1 MAFFSGEKKKVI
13 IYAII
18 ALVAV
23 VAGSWYLFS
32 HGRNGSNTTALA
44 TTTVRR
50 GTIKVT
56 VSATG
61 TVQPAV
67 TKKIVAKASSTLKK
81 IYVQEGSQVKKGDLL
96 FELDTSSLESEIKKA
111 ELELKQAEQDYNN
124 ALNQRNQTAAQNNS
138 PNSNNLQ
145 NQSSTTNNTATLEL
159 KVEQARLNLDS
170 LKAKLNDY
178 KIYAPDDGIITFG
191 SSSQGQDSQGS
202 SLSGLGFGNNSG
214 NNTGTASNQPLAE
227 GDYVNSGQTL
237 ATLLNTSS
245 MLVTIAVDEVDVNK
259 LQVGQGA
266 TITFDALPDK
276 KFTGTI
282 KEIAV
287 QGNSQNGVT
296 TFDVTVSIDNPEGI
310 KPGMTANVEILVAS
324 KDNALLLPVEA
335 VIERQGK
342 KFVLVP
348 DESGNAAPATS
359 GTGQNNSRQSGRR
372 MVPVETG
379 LYNES
384 LIEITSGLKE
394 GDTVIIPSVT
404 RTTTT
409 NQNNRTPGGM
419 PFFGGGNRTETGGSR
434 FGEGFNR

>member
-1 MAFFSGEKKKVI
+1 MSSLAGDKKKVI
-13 IYAII
+13 VYALI
-18 ALVAV
+18 ALLAV
-23 VAGSWYLFS
+23 GAGGWYLFFRS
-32 HGRNGSNTTALA
+32 RNSTSATALA
-44 TTTVRR
+44 TTTVQR

-61 TVQPAV
+61 TAQPAV

-81 IYVQEGSQVKKGDLL
+81 IYVQDGAQVKKGDLL
-96 FELDTSSLESEIKKA
+96 FELDTTNLENEIKKA
-111 ELELKQAEQDYNN
+111 ELELQQAEQDYNA
-124 ALNQRNQTAAQNNS
+124 ALNQKNSQASSQNS
-138 PNSNNLQ
+138 IPNNGQ
-145 NQSSTTNNTATLEL
+145 NQVGSANNIASLEL
-159 KVEQARLNLDS
+159 KVQQARLNLDS

-191 SSSQGQDSQGS
+191 SSSQGPNSQGGNLS
-202 SLSGLGFGNNSG
+202 SLGISGNNSG
-214 NNTGTASNQPLAE
+214 TSSSQTPAE
-227 GDYVNSGQTL
+227 GDYVNNGQVL

-245 MLVTIAVDEVDVNK
+245 MLITVPVDEVDVNK

-404 RTTTT
+404 RTATA